1 MEAEIKIDPLHL
13 PMHRAIR
20 CKARSKRTGKPCR
33 SPAVRGCTVCR
44 MHGAGG
50 GGPKGKRNG
59 RYKDGRFTAEAIAYG
74 QAISA
79 LIRREKLLGR
89 YHPIKPCISRR

>member
-13 PMHRAIR
+13 PMHLATR
-20 CKARSKRTGKPCR
+20 CKARSKRTGKPCQ
-33 SPAVRGCTVCR
+33 SPAVRGCVVCR

-59 RYKDGRFTAEAIAYG
+59 RYKDGRFTAEAIEG
-74 QAISA
+74 RRVISA
-79 LIRREKLLGR
+79 LIRGARDTAGALSSG
-89 YHPIKPCISRR
+89 